1 MKMSNMTTF
10 DECKKVYKK
19 YCQYKE
25 TAEQSVYPLLAIYDY
40 WIEPLWKD
48 LQENFT
54 EEHGSIWLNVFTNI
68 IFPKLGIK

>member
-1 MKMSNMTTF
+1 MNNMTTF
-10 DECKKVYKK
+10 DERKEVYKK

-25 TAEQSVYPLLAIYDY
+25 IVEQSVYPLLAIYDY

-54 EEHGSIWLNVFTNI
+54 EEHGSIWLNVFTNT